1 MAEENTA
8 QVSDA
13 VSTLNNMNFLRTNS
27 AWLQLV
33 EVLDARYEPLAKEV
47 LYTPTPDNNVYARE
61 FARGELKAWK
71 FITTLPMMMAEEAQ
85 DVLTMIKA
93 QAEENDNGES
103 S

>member
-1 MAEENTA
+1 MPEENTA

-13 VSTLNNMNFLRTNS
+13 VSTLNNMNALQKNPAF
-27 AWLQLV
+27 LQLV

-71 FITTLPMMMAEEAQ
+71 FITTLPKAMAEE
-85 DVLTMIKA
+85 
-93 QAEENDNGES
+93 EEEQ
-103 S
+103 